1 MNLLDVSVFNSCSLK
16 EYDTIRCDII
26 RLISDNLDIVNRVK
40 LLSELSSLVQYRIDK
55 NFAGY
60 RGHINFLN
68 NFLRMYGFSIVSN
81 YIMGSNRSKE
91 DELLDSDTNL
101 MLFKE
106 VFESDDNLMRMCTY
120 FDSCETIEGVYNG
133 LVDKSSVV
141 NRLERQK
148 EYYLV
153 FDLGNNLYI
162 HQVIRFY
169 KICCMLGWDLNE
181 CSKYAHLTKCDY
193 VPADLVSYISDSIK
207 YDITIDVFGK
217 TIDSGECL
225 VIYIGKDKEL
235 YNPYFILPLDGSS
248 FCYVDTLRC
257 LPYEQNLI
265 PIIEMIFST
274 KIVHLRPLSDLSR
287 ICLHGYTKCIY
298 PTPRRFKELTVAPY
312 ASTMSIERVGSLA
325 GMSQETCMQLMVN
338 FMDFIM
344 NNEYDH
350 SYCFYFFERY
360 ITTDRLDFVFSEK
373 SKALVRLFTTTFC
386 SNYLNYLSR
395 ICLNYLYMED
405 KAYVMSKQY
414 KHDAYTNYM
423 NGGLL
428 LDYTDI
434 NCICRTILCMSQ
446 ISVKD
451 VDLDTLSDMVSVLNY
466 VTNNRLVRLNM
477 LKYMIG
483 IENVSVINIDDD
495 KFVIDLKCYSS
506 SKWEQTFRLYGDCM
520 QKSIPLVSCSGYKNT
535 SKVVQAI
542 NEDRLKFYLGLFFT
556 SRVLPYSKYLNN
568 DKAMSP
574 SSRKLTRTYLVDEFL
589 LTDINDS
596 DITST
601 HVCKT
606 NWMPYDLSFDGN
618 VIQSNTG
625 SRFELLKSSSGMI
638 IGRRLPDDINLQH
651 TSLFTN

>member
-1 MNLLDVSVFNSCSLK
+1 MNLSDVSVFNSCSLK

-81 YIMGSNRSKE
+81 YIMGSNRNKE

-120 FDSCETIEGVYNG
+120 FDSCETIESVYNG

-153 FDLGNNLYI
+153 FNLGNNLYI

-169 KICCMLGWDLNE
+169 KICCMLNWDLNE
-181 CSKYAHLTKCDY
+181 CSEYAHLTRCDY
-193 VPADLVSYISDSIK
+193 VPADLISYISESIK
-207 YDITIDVFGK
+207 YDITVDVFGK
-217 TIDSGECL
+217 TIDGGECL
-225 VIYIGKDKEL
+225 VVYIGKDKEL

-265 PIIEMIFST
+265 PVIEMIFST
-274 KIVHLRPLSDLSR
+274 KIIHLRPLSDLSR
-287 ICLHGYTKCIY
+287 ICLHGYTKCVY

-325 GMSQETCMQLMVN
+325 GISQETCMQLIVN

-373 SKALVRLFTTTFC
+373 NKALIRLFTTTFC

-414 KHDAYTNYM
+414 KHDSYTNYM
-423 NGGLL
+423 NDGLL
-428 LDYTDI
+428 LDYSDI
-434 NCICRTILCMSQ
+434 NCVCRTILCMSQ
-446 ISVKD
+446 IPVKS
-451 VDLDTLSDMVSVLNY
+451 VDLDTLSDIVSVLNY
-466 VTNNRLVRLNM
+466 VTNNRLIRIKM

-483 IENVSVINIDDD
+483 IEDVSVVNIEDD

-506 SKWEQTFRLYGDCM
+506 NKWEQTFRLYGDCM
-520 QKSIPLVSCSGYKNT
+520 QKRIPLVSCAGYKNT

-542 NEDRLKFYLGLFFT
+542 NEDRLKYYLGLFFT
-556 SRVLPYSKYLNN
+556 SRVLPYPKYLNS
-568 DKAMSP
+568 DKAVSP

-618 VIQSNTG
+618 VIQSSTG
-625 SRFELLKSSSGMI
+625 SRFELLKTSSGMI